1 MFTFALLLIL
11 FILVDFL
18 LESLEN
24 LFTAEELAEMGVCLD
39 GSMAIEPR

>member
-1 MFTFALLLIL
+1 MLTFALLLIL

-24 LFTAEELAEMGVCLD
+24 NYTPEELAEMGISLD
-39 GSMAIEPR
+39 SSLAVESR